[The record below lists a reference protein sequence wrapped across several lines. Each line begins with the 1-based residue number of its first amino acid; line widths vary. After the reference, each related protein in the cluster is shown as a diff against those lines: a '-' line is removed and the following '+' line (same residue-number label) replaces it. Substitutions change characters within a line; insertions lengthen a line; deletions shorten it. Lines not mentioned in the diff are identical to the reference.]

1 MVRKTSLAPEAVT
14 RRTLAHA
21 LALYDSLADELAQ
34 AIEIFREKGELT
46 EAQTATLRSLQKSL
60 MMVLDFDSQLSRKRR
75 VVADGPH
82 RTLDLDAA
90 RAEVARRLARLAAAA
105 DM

>member
-1 MVRKTSLAPEAVT
+1 M
-14 RRTLAHA
+14 RTLSHA
-21 LALYDSLADELAQ
+21 LALYASLADELAQ
-34 AIEIFREKGELT
+34 AIEAFREKGVLT
-46 EAQTATLRSLQKSL
+46 DAQTADLRSLQKSL

-75 VVADGPH
+75 VVADEAH

-90 RAEVARRLARLAAAA
+90 RAEVARRLARLAAAE